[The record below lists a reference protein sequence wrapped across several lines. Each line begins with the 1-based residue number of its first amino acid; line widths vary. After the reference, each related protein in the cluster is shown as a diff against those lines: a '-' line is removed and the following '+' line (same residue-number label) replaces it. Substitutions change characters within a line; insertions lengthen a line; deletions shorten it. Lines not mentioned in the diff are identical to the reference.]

1 MSTRRMN
8 DQSIVV
14 NTATTEETNNFAV
27 PVVNNSTDPIT
38 PQKQK
43 TVSYITI
50 SAYYSNSIYC
60 VKSSYIIIFVVIS
73 YVFVFVKR

>member
-1 MSTRRMN
+1 MN

-14 NTATTEETNNFAV
+14 NTATTVETNNFAV

-50 SAYYSNSIYC
+50 SAYYSNFFLC
-60 VKSSYIIIFVVIS
+60 
-73 YVFVFVKR
+73 

>member
-1 MSTRRMN
+1 MN

-14 NTATTEETNNFAV
+14 NTTTTEETNNFAV
-27 PVVNNSTDPIT
+27 PVVVNNSTDLIT

-60 VKSSYIIIFVVIS
+60 VKNSYIIIFVVIT
-73 YVFVFVKR
+73 YVFVFIKR

>member
-1 MSTRRMN
+1 MN

-14 NTATTEETNNFAV
+14 NTATTEETNNFAI
-27 PVVNNSTDPIT
+27 PVVNNSTDSIT

-50 SAYYSNSIYC
+50 SAYYSNFFSVLKIL
-60 VKSSYIIIFVVIS
+60 V
-73 YVFVFVKR
+73 

>member
-1 MSTRRMN
+1 MN

-27 PVVNNSTDPIT
+27 PVFNNSTDLIT

-60 VKSSYIIIFVVIS
+60 VKNSYIIIFVVIT
-73 YVFVFVKR
+73 YVFVFIKR

>member
-1 MSTRRMN
+1 MN

-27 PVVNNSTDPIT
+27 PVFNNSTDPIT

-50 SAYYSNSIYC
+50 SAYYSNSMYC
-60 VKSSYIIIFVVIS
+60 VKNSYIIIFVVIS
-73 YVFVFVKR
+73 YVFVFIKR